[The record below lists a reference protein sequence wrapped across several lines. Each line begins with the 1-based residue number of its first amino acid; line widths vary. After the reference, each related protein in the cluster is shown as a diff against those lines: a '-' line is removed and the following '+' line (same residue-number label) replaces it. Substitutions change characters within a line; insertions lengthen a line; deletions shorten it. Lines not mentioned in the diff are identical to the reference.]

1 MFSSIELNGNLYP
14 FRPTPEGATLLQ
26 MREVDFVKVLA
37 GDRDERKRYAYYV
50 IAAASIADGLDFN
63 FSIEE
68 FVLACPH
75 NWRAMVDEF
84 IQNQINND
92 KGTENKEAKEINPD
106 EASKKTKKVKKIEQ

>member
-63 FSIEE
+63 FSIDE

-92 KGTENKEAKEINPD
+92 KGTESKEDQEANPN

>member
-50 IAAASIADGLDFN
+50 IAAASIADDLDFN
-63 FSIEE
+63 FSIDE
-68 FVLACPH
+68 FVRACPY

-92 KGTENKEAKEINPD
+92 KGAESKEDQEANPN